1 MIKNPFRNDFT
12 IKKKFKNMVLY
23 EIYSVKSR
31 VANTYELYYTYF
43 INLLLITLLL
53 LQTVLPS

>member
-1 MIKNPFRNDFT
+1 
-12 IKKKFKNMVLY
+12 MVLY